1 MARALRKGSPT
12 RVSEAI
18 AGYLKKAGLAGR
30 VAQAD
35 VVLAWP
41 DLVGERIARHAQAES
56 VTPDGTLFVHV
67 RSAAWRQELSL
78 MTPEIIAR
86 INAGRGKTG
95 RIERIRW
102 VHGA

>member
-1 MARALRKGSPT
+1 MARAVRKGKPT

-18 AGYLKKAGLAGR
+18 QGYLRRSGLAER

-35 VVLAWP
+35 VVLGWA
-41 DLVGERIARHAQAES
+41 DLVGERIAGHAVAES

-86 INAGRGKTG
+86 INAGRKTG
-95 RIERIRW
+95 RIEKIRW

>member
-1 MARALRKGSPT
+1 LARTLRKGKPT
-12 RVSEAI
+12 RVSEAV
-18 AGYLKKAGLAGR
+18 AGYLKRAGLAER

-41 DLVGERIARHAQAES
+41 VLVGERIAKHARAES
-56 VTPDGTLFVHV
+56 ITADGTLFVEV

-86 INAGRGKTG
+86 INAGRRTG
-95 RIERIRW
+95 RVEKIRW
-102 VHGA
+102 VLGG